1 MKSLSKKIAFSATL
15 LSALISGHTFAATV
29 DLTNKG
35 YVTYGDANSYSLPL
49 NGITVM
55 SGPGQIDLFT
65 RLGLGANGQLSNV
78 AGMDGAFD
86 TPQANN
92 IPGFRMSAANEP
104 GGLQA
109 GSWDRNGSWDSLL
122 SSLNTTLNF
131 SLNSMVFFF
140 ANNETGAGA
149 GPNLAAWARVELT
162 KISTNS
168 SLGIFDMTNDADKN
182 GTGGYGPPPIGG
194 GVLMGNVGNYT
205 TSNNA
210 PTVADFLMSGGAV
223 CLNAG
228 VIVDCSQSH
237 NQTVQHNLGG
247 DRAAYAVV
255 VPELD
260 ALIAGLLANN
270 ENLSD
275 YALHVDYRLGCG
287 PEGSF
292 PQVSQGNNT
301 ECDPNYAINGG
312 DEKVFLGTQL
322 ARINNVPEPGSTM
335 LVGLGLIGAALI
347 RRRRVQ
353 A

>member
-1 MKSLSKKIAFSATL
+1 MKLSSKKVALSLTL
-15 LSALISGHTFAATV
+15 ISALISGHSVAATV
-29 DLTNKG
+29 NLTNKG

-49 NGITVM
+49 NGLEVK
-55 SGPGQIDLFT
+55 SGPGQIALFT
-65 RLGLGANGQLSNV
+65 KLGLGADGQLSNSV
-78 AGMDGAFD
+78 VGMDNAFD

-104 GGLQA
+104 GALQ
-109 GSWDRNGSWDSLL
+109 GSWDRNGSWDSQL
-122 SSLNTTLNF
+122 SSLNTMLNF
-131 SLNSMVFFF
+131 NLNSMVFFF
-140 ANNETGAGA
+140 ANNETGNGD
-149 GPNLAAWARVELT
+149 NLAAWARVELT
-162 KISTNS
+162 QISTNS

-194 GVLMGNVGNYT
+194 GALMGDVGNYT

-210 PTVADFLMSGGAV
+210 PTVADFVMSGGAV

-228 VIVDCSQSH
+228 VIVDCSAPH
-237 NQTVQHNLGG
+237 DQTVQHNLGG
-247 DRAAYAVV
+247 ERAAYAVV

-260 ALIAGLLANN
+260 ALIADLLAGNKD
-270 ENLSD
+270 LSD

-287 PEGSF
+287 PEGNF
-292 PQVSQGNNT
+292 PQVRQGNRT
-301 ECDPNYAINGG
+301 ECDANYALNGG

-322 ARINNVPEPGSTM
+322 ARIHNVPEPGSAM
-335 LVGLGLIGAALI
+335 LIGLGLIGAAVI

>member
-15 LSALISGHTFAATV
+15 LSALISGHSFAATV

-49 NGITVM
+49 NGLEVLA
-55 SGPGQIDLFT
+55 GPGQIDLFT
-65 RLGLGANGQLSNV
+65 KLGLGANGQLGNGV
-78 AGMDGAFD
+78 AGMDDAFD
-86 TPQANN
+86 TPQADT
-92 IPGFRMSAANEP
+92 ISGFRMSAANEP
-104 GGLQA
+104 GALQ
-109 GSWDRNGSWDSLL
+109 GSWDRNGSWDSQL
-122 SSLNTTLNF
+122 SSLNTMLNF
-131 SLNSMVFFF
+131 NLNSMVFFF
-140 ANNETGAGA
+140 ANNETGSGD
-149 GPNLAAWARVELT
+149 NLAAWARVELT
-162 KISTNS
+162 RISTNS

-182 GTGGYGPPPIGG
+182 GTGGYGPPPVGG

-228 VIVDCSQSH
+228 VIVDCSQPH
-237 NQTVQHNLGG
+237 DQTVQHNLGG

-270 ENLSD
+270 ADLSD

-292 PQVSQGNNT
+292 PQVPQGGGT
-301 ECDPNYAINGG
+301 ECDPNYALNGG

-322 ARINNVPEPGSTM
+322 ARNNNVPEPGSAM

>member
-15 LSALISGHTFAATV
+15 LSALISGHAFAATV

-49 NGITVM
+49 NGLEVM

-65 RLGLGANGQLSNV
+65 KLGLGADGQLNNGV
-78 AGMDGAFD
+78 AGMDDAFD

-92 IPGFRMSAANEP
+92 IPGFRMGAANEP
-104 GGLQA
+104 GGVQ
-109 GSWDRNGSWDSLL
+109 GSWDRNGSWDSQL
-122 SSLNTTLNF
+122 SSLNTMLNF

-140 ANNETGAGA
+140 ANNETGNGD
-149 GPNLAAWARVELT
+149 NLAAWARVELT
-162 KISTNS
+162 RISTNS

-228 VIVDCSQSH
+228 VIVDCSAAHDQE
-237 NQTVQHNLGG
+237 VQHNLGG

-260 ALIAGLLANN
+260 ALIAGLLAGN
-270 ENLSD
+270 EDLSD
-275 YALHVDYRLGCG
+275 YALHVEYRLGCG

-292 PQVSQGNNT
+292 PQVPQGGST
-301 ECDPNYAINGG
+301 ECDPNYALNGG

-322 ARINNVPEPGSTM
+322 ARINNVPEPGSAM

-347 RRRRVQ
+347 RRRRVR